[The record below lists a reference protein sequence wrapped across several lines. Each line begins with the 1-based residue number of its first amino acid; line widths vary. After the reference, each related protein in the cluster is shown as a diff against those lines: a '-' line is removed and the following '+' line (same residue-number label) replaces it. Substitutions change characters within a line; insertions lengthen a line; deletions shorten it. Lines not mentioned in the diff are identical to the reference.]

1 MAIGICTPM
10 VTVEDIVNGVKD
22 EYGCRYTRDGKYL
35 LKGCEGITSYT
46 IKAGT
51 EIIWDNAFYYF
62 SLLEAVVIPDSVTM
76 ICREAFWGCRSLR
89 DVVIPESVTL
99 IGDNAFRDCTS
110 LQSIVIPESVT
121 EIGSGAFAG
130 CNSIQSIFVARG
142 KAEYYKILLGAD
154 LHCRVK
160 EAE

>member
-22 EYGCRYTRDGKYL
+22 EYGCRHAGDGKYL

-62 SLLEAVVIPDSVTM
+62 CLLEAVVIPDSVTM

-110 LQSIVIPESVT
+110 QYFLHFIYS
-121 EIGSGAFAG
+121 
-130 CNSIQSIFVARG
+130 
-142 KAEYYKILLGAD
+142 KILLHYKGSEG
-154 LHCRVK
+154 CRNYGIRV
-160 EAE
+160 

>member
-22 EYGCRYTRDGKYL
+22 EYGCRYTGDGKYL

-110 LQSIVIPESVT
+110 QYFLHFIYS
-121 EIGSGAFAG
+121 
-130 CNSIQSIFVARG
+130 
-142 KAEYYKILLGAD
+142 KILLHYKGSEG
-154 LHCRVK
+154 CRNYVIRV
-160 EAE
+160 

>member
-10 VTVEDIVNGVKD
+10 VTVDDIVNGVKD
-22 EYGCRYTRDGKYL
+22 EYGCRYTGDGKYL

-62 SLLEAVVIPDSVTM
+62 CLLEAVVIPDSVTM

-110 LQSIVIPESVT
+110 QYFLHFIYS
-121 EIGSGAFAG
+121 
-130 CNSIQSIFVARG
+130 
-142 KAEYYKILLGAD
+142 KILLHYKGSEG
-154 LHCRVK
+154 CRNYGIRV
-160 EAE
+160 

>member
-22 EYGCRYTRDGKYL
+22 EYGCRYTKDGKYL

-62 SLLEAVVIPDSVTM
+62 CLLEAVVIP
-76 ICREAFWGCRSLR
+76 
-89 DVVIPESVTL
+89 ESVM
-99 IGDNAFRDCTS
+99 
-110 LQSIVIPESVT
+110 

-142 KAEYYKILLGAD
+142 KAEYYKTLLGAD
-154 LHCRVK
+154 LHCRIK
-160 EAE
+160 EVE